1 MIICFCLLLFHSVT
15 TSLPSRHQ
23 SDTVASPTLIRF
35 ITILS
40 FFLSGVLFLFCLF
53 GFLALTT
60 LLDRRVRI
68 ERKNRNRSP
77 ANKKQRER
85 ERKKRWQRN
94 KMVTHLQIYIGLI
107 VTQID
112 IKRCETLSCFSN
124 SSGSLSPSY
133 QRRRV
138 KFSKKKKEIPNF
150 LPRSF

>member
-1 MIICFCLLLFHSVT
+1 MSIGETKWITKLGFFLFHSLPPFRCAFRWRLLRTTRIYSVMIICFCLLLFHSVT

-77 ANKKQRER
+77 ANKKQKERER
-85 ERKKRWQRN
+85 EKKDGN
-94 KMVTHLQIYIGLI
+94 
-107 VTQID
+107 
-112 IKRCETLSCFSN
+112 ETKWLHIFRFI
-124 SSGSLSPSY
+124 LAW
-133 QRRRV
+133 
-138 KFSKKKKEIPNF
+138 
-150 LPRSF
+150 